1 MISSIRLDLL
11 EVLGDEY
18 ISQHVLQAYREYL
31 EQTSYKVY
39 MTNMVKGIASML
51 SGNEVET
58 SWSDILHD
66 LDNSVAPEKQ
76 TETEEEIKTRILAK
90 LNGKED

>member
-18 ISQHVLQAYREYL
+18 ISQHVMQSYREYL

-39 MTNMVKGIASML
+39 MSSIAKEIASVL
-51 SGNEVET
+51 VGAPIET
-58 SWSDILHD
+58 SWSSILNE
-66 LDNSVAPEKQ
+66 LDEAVTPERQ
-76 TETEEEIKTRILAK
+76 TESEEEIKNRILTK
-90 LNGKED
+90 LNGKEG